1 VKYID
6 THTHAISPD
15 FTKYP
20 LSPVGGHQSGWSQQ
34 RPATVEQL
42 LSSMDAAGVD
52 QAVLVH
58 AATAYGYDN
67 SYAADSLEG
76 RESRLAGVCTVDFLS
91 GHTVDDVKYWVDQRE
106 FSGVRL
112 KGAKVSDL
120 LRVFDS
126 PVAAPVWADLQDR
139 QLPVCIS
146 VDPAG
151 ISMVRSLLNRFPR
164 LQLLI
169 DHAGN
174 PDVAGGL
181 PFFPATEFFG
191 LSEFGGVYLKL
202 TTVTFERIRAVE
214 VHVPSVVQ
222 ALIANFGA
230 DRLMWG
236 SNFPATAGTMPELLD
251 QARAVLADFPLA
263 QQEAIFARTAASVY
277 PTLIAPDR
285 AVDTGIV

>member
-1 VKYID
+1 VKYVD

-15 FTKYP
+15 FAKYP
-20 LSPVGGHQSGWSQQ
+20 LSPVGGHQSGWSQR

-67 SYAADSLEG
+67 SYAADALAG
-76 RESRLAGVCTVDFLS
+76 NGSRLVGVCSVDFLS
-91 GHTVDDVKYWVDQRE
+91 GHAVDDLRYWIDQRQ

-112 KGAKVSDL
+112 KGARVSDL
-120 LRVFDS
+120 LEIFDS
-126 PVAAPVWADLQDR
+126 SVATPVWADLRDR

-146 VDPAG
+146 VDPEG
-151 ISMVRSLLNRFPR
+151 IGIVRSLLNRFPQLR
-164 LQLLI
+164 LLI

-174 PDVAGGL
+174 PDVAGGP
-181 PFFPATEFFG
+181 PFSRATEFFR
-191 LSEFGGVYLKL
+191 LSELDGVYLKL
-202 TTVTFERIRAVE
+202 TTVTFERIAAVR
-214 VHVPSVVQ
+214 VDVPSVVQ

-236 SNFPATAGTMPELLD
+236 SNFPATAGAMPELAD
-251 QARAVLADFPLA
+251 QARAFLAEFPLE
-263 QQEAIFARTAASVY
+263 QQEAIFARTAKSVY
-277 PTLIAPDR
+277 PSLIDPAPTR
-285 AVDTGIV
+285 